1 MTAFWMCELDPTD
14 AFNRNQLLCREQL
27 LRDRLSEAG
36 RITAIPHVLQ
46 VLVVGDDRGAADELA
61 RRVDGWGHAVRVA
74 CDAATALKVAAD
86 QQPDVVLLDISL
98 PMENGCQVA
107 RQLRVNLPRA
117 KSFIITAVAL
127 RPDAECFEQTCAAGI
142 DLLLVKP
149 VDPSVMETLLM
160 LERER
165 LNRSHVGAAAKVAT
179 QGAPQLAPAQ
189 TSDDERDGAAM
200 KWRSR
205 IAVGAGNRQQA

>member
-1 MTAFWMCELDPTD
+1 MTAFWMCELEPTD

-27 LRDRLSEAG
+27 LRDRLREAG

-46 VLVVGDDRGAADELA
+46 VLVVGDERAAADQLA
-61 RRVDGWGHAVRVA
+61 QEVHSWGHAVR
-74 CDAATALKVAAD
+74 AAYDGASALKVAAD
-86 QQPDVVLLDISL
+86 QQPDVVLLDVSL
-98 PMENGCQVA
+98 PLENGCQLA
-107 RQLRVNLPRA
+107 QQLRVDLPRA
-117 KSFIITAVAL
+117 KSFIITAVAG

-165 LNRSHVGAAAKVAT
+165 LNRSPVESAAGVAAEGAFAAHHAINGQPGRGREAETADVRLRASNRSG
-179 QGAPQLAPAQ
+179 QQ
-189 TSDDERDGAAM
+189 T
-200 KWRSR
+200 
-205 IAVGAGNRQQA
+205 